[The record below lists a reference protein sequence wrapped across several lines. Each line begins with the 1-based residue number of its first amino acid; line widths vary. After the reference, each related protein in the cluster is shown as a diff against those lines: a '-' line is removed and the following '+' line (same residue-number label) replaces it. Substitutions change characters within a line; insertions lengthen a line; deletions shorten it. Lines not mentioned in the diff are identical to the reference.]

1 MRLLSTGY
9 DLVIY
14 VCKVTHILYT
24 VPQVLEV
31 TVQDVK
37 GNVNSGMANVS
48 PGGTQANMQI
58 TPLESSQATETD
70 VNMHVTMGTPHNAK

>member
-1 MRLLSTGY
+1 MRLLGTGS

-24 VPQVLEV
+24 VPKVLEV

-37 GNVNSGMANVS
+37 GNVNSGMANVR
-48 PGGTQANMQI
+48 PGRTQANMQT
-58 TPLESSQATETD
+58 TPLEANQAQKQPQKQMCTCI
-70 VNMHVTMGTPHNAK
+70 

>member
-1 MRLLSTGY
+1 MRLLSAGY
-9 DLVIY
+9 DFVIY

-37 GNVNSGMANVS
+37 GNVNSGMADVC
-48 PGGTQANMQI
+48 PERTQANMQT
-58 TPLESSQATETD
+58 TPLESKQAQ
-70 VNMHVTMGTPHNAK
+70 KRLQKQK